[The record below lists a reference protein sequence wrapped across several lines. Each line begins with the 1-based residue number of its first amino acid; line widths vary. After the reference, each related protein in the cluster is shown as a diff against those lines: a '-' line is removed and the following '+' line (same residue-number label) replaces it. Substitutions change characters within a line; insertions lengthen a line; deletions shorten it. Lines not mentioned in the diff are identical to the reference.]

1 MSNVTIKMKREE
13 LIAIATERGVA
24 FKKSWDKRQLVKAIN
39 GADEVVQE
47 ELALETQGDVKTVK
61 GAFYAVKAGRKT
73 GVFTTWEECEAQV
86 KGFSGAEYKKFDT
99 MKEAETFLDQAS
111 IQEQMAMI
119 ANMANIGRTQM
130 GVATTKEVKNVAP
143 AIQPNKVASTNTTGA
158 SKKKRVADYT
168 VEELNAYVAERL
180 ASGVAI
186 YATNKAETIAIR
198 INAVDNISLVGYTST
213 ARSSVFSVYTKA
225 FINGTFKFVDAKK
238 AAAIHNASIEKA
250 KAERE
255 KDNSRYMFI
264 LERSGD
270 FALVDRKEKAIV
282 KPSLTKDVV
291 NAVANTGFIHKTAQA
306 KAKDKPSL
314 VDRLNAM
321 YEAALK

>member
-1 MSNVTIKMKREE
+1 MSKVTMKMKKDE
-13 LIAIATERGVA
+13 LVVIATERGIA
-24 FKKSWDKRQLVKAIN
+24 FKKSWDKRQLVAAIN
-39 GADEVVQE
+39 GTCEVVQE
-47 ELALETQGDVKTVK
+47 ELALETQGDVETVK

-73 GVFTTWEECEAQV
+73 GVFTTWAECEAQV

-99 MKEAETFLDQAS
+99 MEEANAFLDVKKEAPKQLS
-111 IQEQMAMI
+111 IQEQMTM
-119 ANMANIGRTQM
+119 MANLGRSHM
-130 GVATTKEVKNVAP
+130 NVESVKEEKTGAP
-143 AIQPNKVASTNTTGA
+143 APQSTKQVGVV
-158 SKKKRVADYT
+158 KKKVADYT

-186 YATNKAETIAIR
+186 YAANKAETVAIR

-238 AAAIHNASIEKA
+238 AAAIHNDSIEKA

-255 KDNSRYMFI
+255 KDNSRYTFI

-282 KPSLTKDVV
+282 KPSLTKDAV
-291 NAVANTGFIHKTAQA
+291 NAVVNTGFINKTAQA